1 MNEKELAKLIAKSVE
16 DAVSGKFETLK
27 KEIEEAS
34 KANAGIPKVVEIGE
48 KSVMNKKNIKAPF
61 VQLGT
66 EMEKFCDEMKGMI
79 SGAKAAFNEGTPA
92 DGGYTV
98 PEELE
103 SSIISYAEESAIV
116 RPRAFIK
123 KMKGE
128 TWKSNKLDQSS
139 SQFGGVTVAW
149 VGESGTTADTKFA
162 LGQVSLTVNK
172 MLMLTT
178 ESREI
183 LADSNL
189 DFANYVVN
197 LFGRAM
203 VHFED
208 VAFLTGN
215 GDGKPL
221 GVLVDEDMPVYNR
234 AVANQIS
241 LADINGMFYSLKPV
255 FREKAVWIG
264 STGAIEYIDSL
275 VGTDNRPLLSESLK
289 LGTPVV
295 LKGKP
300 VIETEKCSALGTKGD
315 LAFVDFS
322 WYYIGDREGITV
334 DASIHDKFR
343 NDEIT
348 VRLVKRVDGKMA
360 MKEAGVILDVPE
372 VY

>member
-1 MNEKELAKLIAKSVE
+1 MDEKELAKLIAKSVE
-16 DAVSGKFETLK
+16 DAVGTKMEAIK
-27 KEIEEAS
+27 KEVEEAG
-34 KANAGIPKVVEIGE
+34 KANAGIVKVAEIGE
-48 KSVMNKKNIKAPF
+48 KSVMNAKNVKAPF
-61 VQLGT
+61 VQLGSD
-66 EMEKFCDEMKGMI
+66 MEKFCNSFKEMVVG
-79 SGAKAAFNEGTPA
+79 KAAFNESTPA
-92 DGGYTV
+92 DGGFTV

-103 SSIISYAEESAIV
+103 SSIISYMEENAIV
-116 RPRAFIK
+116 RPRAFVK

-128 TWKSNKLDQSS
+128 TWISNKLDQSS

-149 VGESGTTADTKFA
+149 VGESGTTDDTKFA
-162 LGQVSLTVNK
+162 LGQVSLTVHK

-183 LADSNL
+183 LADSNI

-197 LFGRAM
+197 IFGRAM

-221 GVLVDEDMPVYNR
+221 GVLVDKDIPVYNR

-241 LADINGMFYSLKPV
+241 RFDINGMFYTLKPI

-264 STGAIEYIDSL
+264 STGAVAHIDGL
-275 VGTDNRPLLSESLK
+275 DDTTGKALLMESLK
-289 LGTPVV
+289 TGTPTT

-300 VIETEKCSALGTKGD
+300 MIETEKCSALGTKGD

-334 DASIHDKFR
+334 DASMHDKFR

-360 MKEAGVILDVPE
+360 MKEAAVILDVPE

>member
-16 DAVSGKFETLK
+16 DAVGTKMEAIK
-27 KEIEEAS
+27 KEVEEAG
-34 KANAGIPKVVEIGE
+34 KANAGIMKVAEIRE

-66 EMEKFCDEMKGMI
+66 EMEKFCEEMKEMI
-79 SGAKAAFNEGTPA
+79 RGAKAAFNESTPA
-92 DGGYTV
+92 DGGFTV

-103 SSIISYAEESAIV
+103 SSIISYVEENAIV

-128 TWKSNKLDQSS
+128 TWISNKLDQSVNA
-139 SQFGGVTVAW
+139 FGGVTVAW
-149 VGESGTTADTKFA
+149 VGESESTDDTKFV
-162 LGQVSLTVNK
+162 LGQVSLTVHK

-183 LADSNL
+183 LADSNI

-197 LFGRAM
+197 IFGRAM

-221 GVLVDEDMPVYNR
+221 GILVDEDIPVYNR
-234 AVANQIS
+234 SVANQIHPV
-241 LADINGMFYSLKPV
+241 DVDGMFYKIPLTLRKG
-255 FREKAVWIG
+255 AIWLG
-264 STGAIEYIDSL
+264 STGAIQYLDGL
-275 VGTDNRPLLSESLK
+275 VAGDGRKVYPQGNDGELKSLK
-289 LGTPVV
+289 GRQL
-295 LKGKP
+295 
-300 VIETEKCSALGTKGD
+300 IETEKCSELGTKGD
-315 LAFVDFS
+315 LALVDFS

-334 DASIHDKFR
+334 DASAHVGFR
-343 NDEIT
+343 NDDIT

-360 MKEAGVILDVPE
+360 MKEAAVILDVPE